1 MRLAS
6 QLVLAAVALAT
17 PLAARAAE
25 RVYLANGFDMRCDHH
40 AQVGSVVRLYMSKGE
55 GSFIEMKPV
64 EITSYETVPDLPPP
78 PANTLA
84 SSSQTNANRTD
95 AKLTPA
101 DLHLMLADAGEHH
114 NLDSDLLASIVKAE
128 SNGNARALSHAGA
141 RGLMQLMPRI
151 AADFGVNDSFAP
163 DQNVRGASAYLDE
176 LLRRYQDNIALA
188 LAAYNAG
195 PAAVDKYRGIPP
207 YHETRVYVARVIHEF
222 NRRVVARQREAVRNP
237 DPARH
242 LQQAGK
248 SPTAPSSLQASST
261 R

>member
-1 MRLAS
+1 LRLAS
-6 QLVLAAVALAT
+6 QLVVVAVALAT

-25 RVYLANGFDMRCDHH
+25 RVYLANGFDMHCDHH

-64 EITSYETVPDLPPP
+64 EITSYETVPDPP
-78 PANTLA
+78 PAPA
-84 SSSQTNANRTD
+84 STQSSQSQPNAKRTD

-128 SNGNARALSHAGA
+128 SNGNAHALSHAGA
-141 RGLMQLMPRI
+141 RGLMQLMPRT
-151 AADFGVNDSFAP
+151 AAGLGVDDSFAP
-163 DQNVRGASAYLDE
+163 DQNVRGGSAYLDE
-176 LLRRYQDNIALA
+176 LLRRYHDNIALA

-195 PAAVDKYRGIPP
+195 PAAVDRYHGIPP
-207 YHETRVYVARVIHEF
+207 YHETRAYVARVIHEF
-222 NRRVVARQREAVRNP
+222 NRRVVARQREAVRNAEAARQP
-237 DPARH
+237 PHPRQSPA
-242 LQQAGK
+242 A
-248 SPTAPSSLQASST
+248 SSSLQASSS